1 MVDGQTALFAVCHLG
16 HCNIIREL
24 IDSGADKEKLDN
36 QGYTT
41 IHHAAFDKS
50 LATKYQILEGEM
62 RKLGE
67 SIKCCICTERKKNV
81 MFLCSHGTCQYC
93 GDEMVTC
100 HICQKEITK
109 KIQAF

>member
-1 MVDGQTALFAVCHLG
+1 MEDQTKISRNKVDEANQDPKPHIAV
-16 HCNIIREL
+16 N
-24 IDSGADKEKLDN
+24 
-36 QGYTT
+36 
-41 IHHAAFDKS
+41 KS